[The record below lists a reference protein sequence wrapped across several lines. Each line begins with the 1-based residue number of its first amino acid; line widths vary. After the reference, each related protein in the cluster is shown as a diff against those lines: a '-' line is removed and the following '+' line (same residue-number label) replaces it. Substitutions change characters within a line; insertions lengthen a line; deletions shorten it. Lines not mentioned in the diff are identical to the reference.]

1 MVPDPK
7 WSPSSRMIYIDLA
20 LDVKAQPYHS
30 RSPVVTTGGVVHCK
44 QPISLHELC
53 QIPYGSLLLIEGSP
67 GIGKSMLAYEL
78 CSQWIDKQA
87 LEHYKLLLL
96 FRLREKQLQEISK
109 DEDLIA
115 FFLKGQTWKDD
126 IIKEIIDNSGE
137 GLLIILDGFD
147 ELPED
152 KHSFFIKLT
161 TILPSA
167 SFVFT
172 TRPSAISKLKER
184 LYFEYHIEIKGF
196 TEESIEQFIT
206 RYFAA
211 GEDDKFKMHLKQ
223 YPNIASCLYIPL
235 NLAIVCFIFEDHYN
249 THQALQGVLTSTE
262 MYRKLIQMLMY
273 RHLKEK
279 FPDRNVSVNELPP
292 SWLCKVAYK
301 GLVNDRCTAFS
312 LPEGFDTLGLM
323 QKENKVSPKSGDTVV
338 YSFHHLVI
346 QEFLA
351 ACHICNMT
359 RWKIQSEFERKGRV
373 SSLAVMFRFVAGLT
387 KLDSISLN
395 ALLPPQDQPLK
406 QLFNY
411 VFQFLFESQNEEL
424 MRSTFSRRDDVYKVS
439 RVLPVPTPF
448 DMYIL
453 GHCVALSSCQWILS
467 FTLRGFL
474 HDHIESFQRGL
485 VSVPPHDYTILEI
498 SFSLNPI
505 GNQGIHYISE
515 FPEHVL
521 QNLQGLRLA
530 GVEAD
535 VQCLEELTKCIPC
548 FSNLRKFHF
557 HNNRFRE
564 GEQLPLIQSLCS
576 QQIPLKDLVLSNLSK
591 QECVLLL
598 SATNNIQNITLY
610 QLSPTCIDAIV
621 DCLPNASQLQCLH
634 IEQTKCTYND
644 LTQLPSKLYLCTN
657 LKTLRFVNCDIDSS
671 MVPLITEAVLKSESL
686 QNLDLNDNIIDDEG
700 GAKLVEMVHQLL
712 SGTGGNTPQFKEL
725 DIGHNPFTEGT
736 IDKMLQVLSRLHT
749 SIAFK
754 VSLSQQWADCV
765 NRYSNQCVQEMVNF
779 DKIYK

>member
-1 MVPDPK
+1 MFPDPK

-20 LDVKAQPYHS
+20 LVVKAQQYHG
-30 RSPVVTTGGVVHCK
+30 SPVVITGGVVHCE
-44 QPISLHELC
+44 QPISLHKLC
-53 QIPYGSLLLIEGSP
+53 KIPYGSLLLIEGSP

-78 CSQWIDKQA
+78 CSRWINKQA

-109 DEDLIA
+109 VENLIA
-115 FFLKGQTWKDD
+115 FFFKGQTWKDD

-184 LYFEYHIEIKGF
+184 LYFEDHIEIKGF

-206 RYFAA
+206 RYFAS

-279 FPDRNVSVNELPP
+279 FPDRNISVNELPP
-292 SWLCKVAYK
+292 SWLCQVAYK
-301 GLVNDRCTAFS
+301 GLVIDRSTAFS

-323 QKENKVSPKSGDTVV
+323 QKENKVSESGDTVV

-351 ACHICNMT
+351 ACHMNDKMT
-359 RWKIQSEFERKGRV
+359 RWKIQSQFERKGRV

-406 QLFNY
+406 QLFNFN

-424 MRSTFSRRDDVYKVS
+424 MRSTFSRRGDVYKVS

-467 FTLRGFL
+467 FTLRGFS

-485 VSVPPHDYTILEI
+485 VSVPPQDYTILDI

-521 QNLQGLRLA
+521 QNLRGLRLA
-530 GVEAD
+530 SVEAD

-644 LTQLPSKLYLCTN
+644 LTQLPSKLFLCTN
-657 LKTLRFVNCDIDSS
+657 LKTLRFINCDIDSS
-671 MVPLITEAVLKSESL
+671 MVPLITEAILKSESL
-686 QNLDLNDNIIDDEG
+686 KNLDLNDNIIDDEG

-712 SGTGGNTPQFKEL
+712 SDTGGNTPRFKEL

-749 SIAFK
+749 NITFK
-754 VSLSQQWADCV
+754 VSLSQQWADYV
-765 NRYSNQCVQEMVNF
+765 NQYSNHRVQKMVNF